1 MCRGLQAT
9 GVKDSLVTGLADEA
23 ESSAAIT
30 THVKSVDLAALAWL
44 PRLTTSARGTTTA

>member
-9 GVKDSLVTGLADEA
+9 GAKGCLLIGSVDEN

-44 PRLTTSARGTTTA
+44 PR